1 MEVEEMMKLTD
12 KQKIITEVILKGK
25 SQRSVAQE
33 MGISRNTVSKYVNE
47 YEAAK
52 RKLVVE
58 TEKGV
63 DSEEIIEEIMKA
75 PKYVRVN
82 SYKPKMTQAIEKYI
96 LEKIAV
102 NTERRR
108 NGMRKQCMNIKDM
121 HEELIEMGHDIGYT
135 SVRNFVRKSEEITKE
150 SFIRQEYSPGEC
162 VEFDWGEIKLLL
174 NGTIKKIQ
182 VAVFASAYSNEYYA
196 MLFHRQNT
204 ECFLQAHAE
213 YLEAIGGVPR
223 QLVYDNMKVAIRR
236 FVGYEKEPTDAMLGL
251 STYYCFDFRFCNIRK
266 GNEKGHVEK
275 GVGVIEKKVFSRRIE
290 FESLEEAQEYL
301 FQRLQQL
308 NQPKTK
314 KILEERQ
321 VLGKKMPKMEVGIMR
336 SCKVDKYAT
345 IRIENN
351 HYSVPE
357 KYAQKSVN
365 AKVYPGKIV
374 VYDMKTNQKVTRHER
389 CYGKGEWIMNL
400 NHYLETF
407 KKKPGALAGATALA
421 QAHITIKNIYQKYF
435 TKKTK
440 EFIALLQFMYTNT
453 ISVEQLEGAVK
464 ELEAMHLLDITAD
477 KIQLICQ
484 KKSYTPIPHTAIE
497 EISRDQL
504 KQFSEMMA

>member
-1 MEVEEMMKLTD
+1 MKTLAE

-25 SQRSVAQE
+25 SQRTVAQE

-47 YEAAK
+47 YEGAK
-52 RKLVVE
+52 RKLAVE
-58 TEKGV
+58 SEKGA
-63 DSEEIIEEIMKA
+63 DTEEIIEEIMKA
-75 PKYVRVN
+75 SKYVRIN
-82 SYKPKMTQAIEKYI
+82 SYKPKMTQAIETYI
-96 LEKIAV
+96 LEKIAI
-102 NTERRR
+102 NKERRR
-108 NGMRKQCMNIKDM
+108 SGMRKQCMNIKDM
-121 HEELIEMGHDIGYT
+121 HEELIEMGHNIGYT

-150 SFIRQEYSPGEC
+150 AFIRQEYSPGDS
-162 VEFDWGEIKLLL
+162 VEFDWGEIKLML
-174 NGTIKKIQ
+174 NGKLKKIQ

-196 MLFHRQNT
+196 RLFHRQNT

-213 YLEAIGGVPR
+213 YMEAIGGVPR

-236 FVGYEKEPTDAMLGL
+236 FVGYEKEPTEAMLGL

-290 FESLEEAQEYL
+290 FESLEEAQAYL

-308 NQPKTK
+308 NQPKAE
-314 KILEERQ
+314 KIAEERH
-321 VLGKKMPKMEVGIMR
+321 VLGKKVPKMEVGVMR

-345 IRIENN
+345 IRIDNN

-357 KYAQKSVN
+357 KYAQRSVN
-365 AKVYPGKIV
+365 AKVYPEKIV
-374 VYDMKTNQKVTRHER
+374 IYDMKTNKKTARHER
-389 CYGKGEWIMNL
+389 SYGKGEWIKNL

-407 KKKPGALAGATALA
+407 KKKPGALAGATALD
-421 QAHITIKNIYQKYF
+421 QAHVTIKNIYQKYF

-440 EFIALLQFMYTNT
+440 EFIILLQFMYANNV
-453 ISVEQLEGAVK
+453 SAEQLEGVVK
-464 ELEAMHLLDITAD
+464 ELEAMHLMDITAD

-484 KKSYTPIPHTAIE
+484 KKAYTPIPYTAIE
-497 EISRDQL
+497 ELSRDQL
-504 KQFSEMMA
+504 KQLSEMMV